1 MFVEGRGPR
10 EGVWAEGCTQ
20 PCVPRLID
28 DRNTTSEKVVVE
40 QTHHSDVFPA
50 FAVRI
55 IVIHHCTPNLRRSWA
70 NIFNAADSSV
80 AEDDVEELLGVVHGL
95 EPGGEHGGQGLDH
108 GAPDDHAD
116 VAQARVRADAVERVL
131 RGGVLG
137 PERSDEQLRQSLRNV
152 KFALFCRSR
161 DFEVVGFFAADVFG
175 PEDGGVV
182 DELLKVELGLSE
194 ELGQRL
200 EQLRAVRHT
209 LHNVRVAQFLRSCVS
224 AAGRSASFAAYTY
237 IFTSRALIR

>member
-1 MFVEGRGPR
+1 VFVEGRGPR

-70 NIFNAADSSV
+70 NIFDAADSSV

-116 VAQARVRADAVERVL
+116 VAQARVGANAVKRVL
-131 RGGVLG
+131 RWRVLR
-137 PERSDEQLRQSLRNV
+137 PERSDKQLRQSLRNI
-152 KFALFCRSR
+152 KFTFFGRSR
-161 DFEVVGFFAADVFG
+161 DFEVVGFFSADVLG

-182 DELLKVELGLSE
+182 DELFKVELRLSE
-194 ELGQRL
+194 KLGQRL
-200 EQLRAVRHT
+200 KQLRAVRHA
-209 LHNVRVAQFLRSCVS
+209 LHNVRVAQFFGTCVS
-224 AAGRSASFAAYTY
+224 TARRSASLAAYSY
-237 IFTSRALIR
+237 IFASRALVC